1 MARKLSSPLRK
12 MSGIVKLLAS
22 RKSYI
27 GAKRGQLMKD
37 AGKIYRGEASMPSS
51 RSQSKSHSKSHSKRH
66 SKSHSKSPSRR
77 H

>member
-22 RKSYI
+22 RKSYV
-27 GAKRGQLMKD
+27 GARRGQLMKD
-37 AGKIYRGEASMPSS
+37 AGKIYRGESSMPSS
-51 RSQSKSHSKSHSKRH
+51 RSHSKRH
-66 SKSHSKSPSRR
+66 SKRHSKSRSKSPSRR